1 MKRPEARREA
11 PGLSFWLFLRHIFKY
26 LTIFYIRVYYFQTLG
41 QFSSNEKPFSH
52 MQKLQKYRAWFGLDR
67 AVKVVA
73 AFALL
78 MMMPSV
84 SFASTGQAASAERQQ
99 ITRSMTGAPDDV
111 GWRQNMT
118 NGVKTNLNKSYDVDK
133 VVTGAVQMNFYKNS
147 VNVAHGPDLRA
158 VTSDHPRSAY
168 VPYSYTLEKNPF
180 SLIEEQEMRQLA
192 TVDDRS
198 WCPGSMCPTEN
209 RMSFSACD
217 NSTAS
222 VSMWPLSV
230 AYVSRE

>member
-1 MKRPEARREA
+1 MKR
-11 PGLSFWLFLRHIFKY
+11 SWLYSLC
-26 LTIFYIRVYYFQTLG
+26 
-41 QFSSNEKPFSH
+41 
-52 MQKLQKYRAWFGLDR
+52 RAATF
-67 AVKVVA
+67 VVA
-73 AFALL
+73 LVLWASPT
-78 MMMPSV
+78 PST
-84 SFASTGQAASAERQQ
+84 ASTGQAASAERQQ

-111 GWRQNMT
+111 GWKRIMT
-118 NGVKTNLNKSYDVDK
+118 KGVNSMLNYSYEVDK
-133 VVTGAVQMNFYKNS
+133 VVTQTVVQVNFNKNS
-147 VNVAHGPDLRA
+147 VNMAHGPDLRA
-158 VTSDHPRSAY
+158 VTSDHPRSVY

-222 VSMWPLSV
+222 VDMRPQKAALTR
-230 AYVSRE
+230 RE